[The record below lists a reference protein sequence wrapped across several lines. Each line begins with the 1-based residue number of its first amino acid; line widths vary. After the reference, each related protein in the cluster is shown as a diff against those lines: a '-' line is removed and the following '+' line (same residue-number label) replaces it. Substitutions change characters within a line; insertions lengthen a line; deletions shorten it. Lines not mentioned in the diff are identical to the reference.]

1 MEQTLGGL
9 MLFSTGGRDSMKR
22 PWALFIFGLV
32 TSVIN
37 VVDNNTIDHPDNYLP
52 RRAILQ

>member
-9 MLFSTGGRDSMKR
+9 MLFSTGGRGSMKR

>member
-1 MEQTLGGL
+1 MKQTLAGL
-9 MLFSTGGRDSMKR
+9 MLLSTGGHDSMKR
-22 PWALFIFGLV
+22 LYVLFIFGLA

-37 VVDNNTIDHPDNYLP
+37 VVDNSTINHSNHYSP